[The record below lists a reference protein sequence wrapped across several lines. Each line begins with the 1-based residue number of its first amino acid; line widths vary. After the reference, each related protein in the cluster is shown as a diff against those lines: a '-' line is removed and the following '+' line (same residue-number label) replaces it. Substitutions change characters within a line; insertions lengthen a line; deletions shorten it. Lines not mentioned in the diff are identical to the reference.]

1 MKTRTKILLLCLF
14 ATAVILGAVFF
25 PINLRLNHFLDWVRG
40 RGTVGM
46 IVYGAAY
53 IVGTVLLVPGTL
65 LTVGGGFLYGTVIGT
80 LIVSP
85 SSVVGATI
93 AFLLGRSFARD
104 WIAKKIRKYPKFEL
118 IDRAIAKSGFKIVLL
133 MRLNPIF
140 VPFAVLNYALGLSR
154 VRLRDY
160 ILASWIG
167 MLPATTLYV
176 YLGSSVR
183 NISDLLQGKLP
194 SAGLWPQLLFWGGLV
209 AAGGLVY
216 ILTRIARQALQAEM
230 EPTPAVPKKETI
242 SASQRL
248 S

>member
-14 ATAVILGAVFF
+14 LAAVILGAVFF
-25 PINLRLNHFLDWVRG
+25 PVNLWLHRFLDWVRG
-40 RGTVGM
+40 RGAVGM
-46 IVYGAAY
+46 IVYGVAY

-65 LTVGGGFLYGTVIGT
+65 LTVGSGFLYGTIIGT

-85 SSVVGATI
+85 ASVLGATI

-104 WIAKKIRKYPKFEL
+104 WIAKKVSKYPKFEV
-118 IDRAIAKSGFKIVLL
+118 IDRAIAKNGFKIVLL

-140 VPFAVLNYALGLSR
+140 VPFAILNYALGLSR

-194 SAGLWPQLLFWGGLV
+194 SAGLWPQVLFWGGLL
-209 AAGGLVY
+209 AAGALVY

-230 EPTPAVPKKETI
+230 EPASVVGEKERI
-242 SASQRL
+242 SA
-248 S
+248 

>member
-14 ATAVILGAVFF
+14 VTAVILAATFF
-25 PINLRLNHFLDWVRG
+25 PVNLWLHRFLSWVRG
-40 RGTVGM
+40 RGPLGM
-46 IVYGAAY
+46 IVYGFAY

-65 LTVGGGFLYGTVIGT
+65 LTVGSGFLYGTIIGT

-85 SSVVGATI
+85 ASVLGATI

-104 WIAKKIRKYPKFEL
+104 WIAKKVSKYPKFEA
-118 IDRAIAKSGFKIVLL
+118 IDRAIAKNGFKIVLL

-140 VPFAVLNYALGLSR
+140 LPFAVLNYALGLSR

-183 NISDLLQGKLP
+183 NISGLLQGKVP
-194 SAGLWPQLLFWGGLV
+194 SAGLWPQVLFGGGLV

-230 EPTPAVPKKETI
+230 EPASAVGGKERI
-242 SASQRL
+242 SA
-248 S
+248 

>member
-1 MKTRTKILLLCLF
+1 MFDMKTKTKILLLCLF

-25 PINLRLNHFLDWVRG
+25 PINLWLHHFIDWVRT
-40 RGTVGM
+40 RGPVGM

-53 IVGTVLLVPGTL
+53 VVGTVLLVPGTL
-65 LTVGGGFLYGTVIGT
+65 LTVGSGFLYGPIIGT

-85 SSVVGATI
+85 ASVLGATI
-93 AFLLGRSFARD
+93 AFVLGRSFASD
-104 WIAKKIRKYPKFEL
+104 WIAKKVAKYPKFEL
-118 IDRAIAKSGFKIVLL
+118 IDRAIAKNGFKIVLL

-183 NISDLLQGKLP
+183 NLSDLLQGKLA

-216 ILTRIARQALQAEM
+216 ILTRVARQALQAEM
-230 EPTPAVPKKETI
+230 ERTPAVPRKETM
-242 SASQRL
+242 SA
-248 S
+248 

>member
-14 ATAVILGAVFF
+14 VTAVILAATFF
-25 PINLRLNHFLDWVRG
+25 PVNLWLHRFLSWVRG
-40 RGTVGM
+40 RGPLGM
-46 IVYGAAY
+46 IVYGFAY
-53 IVGTVLLVPGTL
+53 IVGTVFLVPGTL
-65 LTVGGGFLYGTVIGT
+65 LTVGSGFLYGTIIGT

-85 SSVVGATI
+85 ASVLGATI

-104 WIAKKIRKYPKFEL
+104 WIAKKVSKYPKFEA
-118 IDRAIAKSGFKIVLL
+118 IDRAIAKNGFKIVLL

-140 VPFAVLNYALGLSR
+140 LPFAVLNYALGLSR

-183 NISDLLQGKLP
+183 NISDLLQGKVP
-194 SAGLWPQLLFWGGLV
+194 SAGLWPQVLFWGGLV

-230 EPTPAVPKKETI
+230 EPASALGGKERI
-242 SASQRL
+242 SA
-248 S
+248 

>member
-14 ATAVILGAVFF
+14 VTAVILGAVFF
-25 PINLRLNHFLDWVRG
+25 PINLWLHHFLEWVRG
-40 RGTVGM
+40 RGAVGM
-46 IVYGAAY
+46 MVYGITY

-65 LTVGGGFLYGTVIGT
+65 LTVGSGFLYGTIIGT

-85 SSVVGATI
+85 ASVLGATI
-93 AFLLGRSFARD
+93 AFVLGRSFARN
-104 WIAKKIRKYPKFEL
+104 WVAKKVAKYPKFEI
-118 IDRAIAKSGFKIVLL
+118 IDRAIAKNDFKIVLL
-133 MRLNPIF
+133 MRLNPVF
-140 VPFAVLNYALGLSR
+140 LPFAVLNYALGLSR

-194 SAGLWPQLLFWGGLV
+194 AAGLWPQLLFWGGLV
-209 AAGGLVY
+209 AAGSLVY

-230 EPTPAVPKKETI
+230 EPTPDAAQKERV
-242 SASQRL
+242 SA
-248 S
+248 

>member
-14 ATAVILGAVFF
+14 VTAVILGALFF
-25 PINLRLNHFLDWVRG
+25 PVNLWLHHFLDWVRS
-40 RGTVGM
+40 RGPVGM
-46 IVYGAAY
+46 IVYGIAY
-53 IVGTVLLVPGTL
+53 VVGTVFLVPGTL
-65 LTVGGGFLYGTVIGT
+65 LTVGSGFLYGTVIGT

-85 SSVVGATI
+85 ASVLGATI

-104 WIAKKIRKYPKFEL
+104 WIAKKVSKYPKFEL
-118 IDRAIAKSGFKIVLL
+118 IDRAIAKNGFKIVLL
-133 MRLNPIF
+133 MRLNPVF
-140 VPFAVLNYALGLSR
+140 VPFAMLNYALGLSR
-154 VRLRDY
+154 LKLRDY

-194 SAGLWPQLLFWGGLV
+194 SAGVWPQLLFWGGLV
-209 AAGGLVY
+209 AAAGLVY

-230 EPTPAVPKKETI
+230 GSPPTVAQKESI
-242 SASQRL
+242 SA
-248 S
+248 

>member
-1 MKTRTKILLLCLF
+1 MKPRTKILLLGLF
-14 ATAVILGAVFF
+14 VAAVIFAAVFF
-25 PINLRLNHFLDWVRG
+25 PINLWLRHFLDWVRG

-53 IVGTVLLVPGTL
+53 VVGTVLLVPGTL
-65 LTVGGGFLYGTVIGT
+65 LTVGSGFLYGTIIGT

-85 SSVVGATI
+85 ASVLGATI

-104 WIAKKIRKYPKFEL
+104 WIARKISKYPKFEA
-118 IDRAIAKSGFKIVLL
+118 IDRAIAKNGFKIVLL
-133 MRLNPIF
+133 MRLNPVF

-183 NISDLLQGKLP
+183 NISDLLQAKLP
-194 SAGLWPQLLFWGGLV
+194 SAGVWPQLLFWGGLV

-230 EPTPAVPKKETI
+230 DQTPVAPQKEKV
-242 SASQRL
+242 SA
-248 S
+248 

>member
-1 MKTRTKILLLCLF
+1 MLLCLF
-14 ATAVILGAVFF
+14 VTAIILGAVFF
-25 PINLRLNHFLDWVRG
+25 PVNLWLHRFLDWVRG
-40 RGTVGM
+40 RGAVGM
-46 IVYGAAY
+46 IVYGVAY

-65 LTVGGGFLYGTVIGT
+65 LTVGSGFLYGTIIGT

-85 SSVVGATI
+85 ASVLGAAV
-93 AFLLGRSFARD
+93 AFLLGRSFARE
-104 WIAKKIRKYPKFEL
+104 WIAKKVSKYPKFEV
-118 IDRAIAKSGFKIVLL
+118 IDRAIAKNGFKIVLL
-133 MRLNPIF
+133 MRLNPVF
-140 VPFAVLNYALGLSR
+140 VPFAILNYALGLSR

-194 SAGLWPQLLFWGGLV
+194 SAGFWPQLLFWGGLV

-216 ILTRIARQALQAEM
+216 VLTRIARQALQAEV
-230 EPTPAVPKKETI
+230 EPTTAAPQKEKIPA
-242 SASQRL
+242 
-248 S
+248 

>member
-1 MKTRTKILLLCLF
+1 MKTRIKILLLSLF
-14 ATAVILGAVFF
+14 VIAVILAAVFF
-25 PINLRLNHFLDWVRG
+25 PINLWLHHFLDWVPRRG
-40 RGTVGM
+40 AAGM
-46 IVYGAAY
+46 IVYGASY

-65 LTVGGGFLYGTVIGT
+65 LTVGSGFLYGTIIGT

-85 SSVVGATI
+85 ASVLGATI

-104 WIAKKIRKYPKFEL
+104 WIAKKVSKYPKFEL
-118 IDRAIAKSGFKIVLL
+118 IDRAIAKNGFKIVLL
-133 MRLNPIF
+133 MRLNPVF

-194 SAGLWPQLLFWGGLV
+194 SAGLWPQFLFWGGLI
-209 AAGGLVY
+209 AAAGLVY

-242 SASQRL
+242 SA
-248 S
+248 

>member
-1 MKTRTKILLLCLF
+1 MKTRIKILLLSF
-14 ATAVILGAVFF
+14 FVIVVILAAVFF
-25 PINLRLNHFLDWVRG
+25 PINLWLHHFLDWVRG
-40 RGTVGM
+40 RGAVGM
-46 IVYGAAY
+46 IVYGASY

-65 LTVGGGFLYGTVIGT
+65 LTVGSGFLYGPIVGT

-85 SSVVGATI
+85 ASVLGATI
-93 AFLLGRSFARD
+93 AFLFGRSFARD
-104 WIAKKIRKYPKFEL
+104 WIAKKVSKYPKFEA
-118 IDRAIAKSGFKIVLL
+118 IDRAIAKNGFKIVLL
-133 MRLNPIF
+133 MRLNPVF

-167 MLPATTLYV
+167 MLPATALYV

-194 SAGLWPQLLFWGGLV
+194 SGGLWPQLLFWGGLV

-216 ILTRIARQALQAEM
+216 ILTRIARQALHAEM
-230 EPTPAVPKKETI
+230 EPTPAVAQKETI
-242 SASQRL
+242 SA
-248 S
+248 

>member
-1 MKTRTKILLLCLF
+1 MNTKTKIVLLCLF
-14 ATAVILGAVFF
+14 VIAVIIGATYF
-25 PINLRLNHFLDWVRG
+25 PLNLWLHHFLDWVRG
-40 RGTVGM
+40 RGPLGM
-46 IVYGAAY
+46 IVYGFAY

-65 LTVGGGFLYGTVIGT
+65 LTVGSGFLYGTIIGT

-85 SSVVGATI
+85 ASVLGATI

-104 WIAKKIRKYPKFEL
+104 WIAKKVSKYPKFDA
-118 IDRAIAKSGFKIVLL
+118 IDRAIAKNGFKIVLL

-140 VPFAVLNYALGLSR
+140 LPFAVLNYSLGLSR

-194 SAGLWPQLLFWGGLV
+194 SAGLWPQVLFWGGLV

-230 EPTPAVPKKETI
+230 EPASSVSEKEKI
-242 SASQRL
+242 SA
-248 S
+248 

>member
-14 ATAVILGAVFF
+14 VTAVILAATFF
-25 PINLRLNHFLDWVRG
+25 PVNLWLHRFLSWVRG
-40 RGTVGM
+40 RGPLGM
-46 IVYGAAY
+46 IVYGFAY
-53 IVGTVLLVPGTL
+53 VLGTILLVPGTL
-65 LTVGGGFLYGTVIGT
+65 LTVGSGFLYGTIIGT

-85 SSVVGATI
+85 ASVLGATI

-104 WIAKKIRKYPKFEL
+104 WIAKKVSKYPKFEA
-118 IDRAIAKSGFKIVLL
+118 IDRAIAKNGFKIVLL

-140 VPFAVLNYALGLSR
+140 LPFAVLNYALGLSR

-183 NISDLLQGKLP
+183 NISDLLQGKVP
-194 SAGLWPQLLFWGGLV
+194 SAGPWPQVLFWGGLV

-230 EPTPAVPKKETI
+230 EPASAAGAKERI
-242 SASQRL
+242 SA
-248 S
+248 